1 MKQKPFIAFADGTVL
16 EARSFGADTNVLG
29 EVIFNTGMTGYQEI
43 LTDPSYKGQIVT
55 LTYPEIGNTGFN
67 PEDYESA
74 AIQANGLLVHH
85 YNAPSNYRSR
95 QSLAD
100 ALIAAGVPALEAI
113 DTRALTLRLR
123 ENGSQKAFLC
133 ATGTVPHEE
142 AVGRARDWEG
152 LDGQDYASRVTTDRP
167 YDVDTHPLSRKNEW
181 TRPPLVEPPVPIVC
195 YDFGV
200 KYNILRELKRAGFS
214 VRVVPARTPA
224 EEVLQLNPQG
234 VFLSN
239 GPADPA
245 AVTYA
250 VDNIKRL
257 LGKVPI
263 FGICLGHQLLGTAL
277 GGRTVR
283 LKFGHHGCNHPVIDL
298 ATKAVA
304 ITSQNHNFCLDAESL
319 DPQTVEVTHLNLNDQ
334 TIEGIR
340 ARHLPAFSV
349 QYHPEAAPGP
359 HDANYLF
366 AEFRKLIG
374 KQRKN

>member
-85 YNAPSNYRSR
+85 YNPPSNYRSR
-95 QSLAD
+95 QSLAE
-100 ALIAAGVPALEAI
+100 ALIAAGIPALEAI

-133 ATGTVPHEE
+133 ATGTIPHEE
-142 AVGRARDWEG
+142 AVARARAWEG

-167 YDVDTHPLSRKNEW
+167 YDVDTHPLACENEW
-181 TRPPLVEPPVPIVC
+181 TRPPLAEPPVPIVC

-250 VDNIKRL
+250 IDNIKRL

-277 GGRTVR
+277 GGRTIR

-319 DPQTVEVTHLNLNDQ
+319 DPKTVEVTHLNLNDQ

-340 ARHLPAFSV
+340 ALHLPAFSV

-366 AEFRKLIG
+366 AEFRKLIW